1 MLTMATRWPHSW
13 VLTCAKL
20 RGCPPDATN
29 FVGASAPV
37 RVPPPSDGVRG
48 VRRSARGATKDAEP
62 GFPRGEIAP
71 HAIVKEGFG
80 EPGFPDGLPDYDIY
94 SHIW

>member
-29 FVGASAPV
+29 LPEA
-37 RVPPPSDGVRG
+37 
-48 VRRSARGATKDAEP
+48 RSLIILTTIY
-62 GFPRGEIAP
+62 IA
-71 HAIVKEGFG
+71 
-80 EPGFPDGLPDYDIY
+80 IY
-94 SHIW
+94 GSEVCW